1 MQARL
6 AARLEEAFG
15 LTLSARKTE
24 VRRTG
29 SGVDFLGYRLFSHH
43 RLPPRRNMAKARG
56 RLQRQA
62 RAYAAGQIDAAD
74 LRRSLAGWLGHAR
87 FADTYNFRRR
97 LLGAVRLRRGAGAP
111 ATSVPG
117 ARGGMTGPPMPTIT
131 TGDPAASRARRSP
144 ADRG

>member
-6 AARLEEAFG
+6 AARLAEELG

-29 SGVDFLGYRLFSHH
+29 SGVDFLGYRLFYHH
-43 RLPPRRNMAKARG
+43 RLLRRKNMGRARR

-74 LRRSLAGWLGHAR
+74 LRRSLAG
-87 FADTYNFRRR
+87 
-97 LLGAVRLRRGAGAP
+97 
-111 ATSVPG
+111 
-117 ARGGMTGPPMPTIT
+117 
-131 TGDPAASRARRSP
+131 
-144 ADRG
+144 